1 MYAKAREAR
10 LLYMMVFQYLC
21 KFWKRIR
28 NEKTKIT
35 PTNSPV
41 YAEAEGICLNAT
53 SKCFDWEQYVIS
65 DAGNSNTYSVDV

>member
-1 MYAKAREAR
+1 M
-10 LLYMMVFQYLC
+10 
-21 KFWKRIR
+21 
-28 NEKTKIT
+28 IT

-41 YAEAEGICLNAT
+41 YAEAEGICLNAI